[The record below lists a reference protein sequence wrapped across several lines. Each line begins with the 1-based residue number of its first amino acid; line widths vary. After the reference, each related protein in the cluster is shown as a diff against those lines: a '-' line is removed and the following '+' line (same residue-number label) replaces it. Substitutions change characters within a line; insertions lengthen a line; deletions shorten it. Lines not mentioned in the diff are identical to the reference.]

1 MITTVKSRRGFTLI
15 ELLATIAI
23 IGLLIGLLMPA
34 VQSARE
40 SSRRGTCM
48 NKIRQLSLAC
58 LQYLA
63 QNNAFPPGAVMRL
76 DPTLTD
82 DEKCRISGATHTIGG
97 PPWTVLIL
105 PFMEGQSRYD
115 SYDLNGSF
123 TSLAEQVTNATNFWK
138 QFTFNTAF
146 ACPTDPNTASGPR
159 GNTSYF
165 ACQGGGPDQPW
176 SGTTPPNLKKC
187 ISQDTRFF
195 FHNGAFY
202 ANSRI
207 TAGHL
212 LDGASN
218 VILIGETR
226 YASPLGAPNVPKG
239 GMGWDST
246 MYWSPA
252 ALRVSTPLGLCAT
265 NQAIN
270 STPGDGTTPGV
281 WLTPQVTTFGSKHP
295 GGASFTMA
303 DGSTHFL
310 SESIN
315 LDLYRTLGQRNSQA
329 MKAGFN
335 Q

>member
-23 IGLLIGLLMPA
+23 IGLLIGLLLPA

-40 SSRRGTCM
+40 SSRRGACM

-58 LQYLA
+58 QQYLS

-76 DPTLTD
+76 DPALTD
-82 DEKCRISGATHTIGG
+82 DEKCRISGTTHTTGG
-97 PPWTVLIL
+97 PPWTVLLL

-123 TSLAEQVTNATNFWK
+123 TSFDSAVTGATNRAK
-138 QFTFNTAF
+138 QFTFNTNF
-146 ACPTDPNTASGPR
+146 ACPADPNTASGPN

-187 ISQDTRFF
+187 MSRESRFF
-195 FHNGAFY
+195 FHNGVFY

-226 YASPLGAPNVPKG
+226 YASPLGAPTVPNG

-246 MYWSPA
+246 MYWSSA
-252 ALRVSTPLGLCAT
+252 DARLSIPLGLCAT

-270 STPGDGTTPGV
+270 FTPGDGTNIWV
-281 WLTPQVTTFGSKHP
+281 SEQVTTFGSKHP

-310 SESIN
+310 SESID
-315 LDLYRTLGQRNSQA
+315 LALYRTLGQRNSRA